1 MKLLFVCT
9 GNICRSP
16 TAEGLLKYICKINN
30 YNNIYCDSAALFDYH
45 IGSAP
50 DKRAIKVAKKNNVNI
65 SNLKARLINKN
76 DFKIFNLII
85 GMGKDHVKIMNK
97 LSNNNNIEL
106 FLNFTT
112 NYKNNSVPDPYYG
125 TIKNFENTFELIEI
139 GIQKIVKKYGY

>member
-30 YNNIYCDSAALFDYH
+30 YHNIYCDSAALFDYH

-65 SNLKARLINKN
+65 SNLKSRLINKN
-76 DFKIFNLII
+76 DFKIFDLII
-85 GMGKDHVKIMNK
+85 GMGKDHVKIMNT

-112 NYKNNSVPDPYYG
+112 K
-125 TIKNFENTFELIEI
+125 L
-139 GIQKIVKKYGY
+139 